1 MNNNIRTKMEAL
13 QTMQREKLLAV
24 CEITGISITVSLPA
38 CTAVMDYRNPLADM
52 KNIVSLLQREEE
64 VMKLPQE
71 ILAGMLLASL
81 KRRGLIE
88 SHLSSVEQNILLQN
102 ATPLSL
108 IKTLLLFVRITKEQ
122 ATILPHFTVDSQLIV
137 DESKKESTVTNLIN
151 SYSSTVQTILFPAQY
166 LDSSRTIATTFTTST
181 TTKITKA
188 KTVLTQEV
196 KATIRKL
203 ISILKEENVAAP
215 KLIEI
220 LLLSI
225 QGENLLGLMAKDG
238 IGNKVIAALERY
250 QTPTSLELAMSLKGI
265 ARNIT
270 AQDSLKQLFVKD
282 LVSVSDESISKPKH
296 SLKELMAMKLGKP
309 LVEGAERSD
318 AQTSNL
324 QTENNSSS
332 VPIVTEEEIDKL
344 EALIT
349 STPTGE
355 KEEEEVIETS
365 ITLTLTEETE
375 VLPEEEANEKEE
387 EENDDDI

>member
-13 QTMQREKLLAV
+13 QTMQSEKLLAV
-24 CEITGISITVSLPA
+24 CEITGISVTINLPS
-38 CTAVMDYRNPLADM
+38 CTSVMDYRNPLADM
-52 KNIVSLLQREEE
+52 KNIISLLQREEE
-64 VMKLPQE
+64 VMRLPSE

-81 KRRGLIE
+81 KRRGLLE

-102 ATPLSL
+102 AAPLSL
-108 IKTLLLFVRITKEQ
+108 IKALLLFVRITKEQ
-122 ATILPHFTVDSQLIV
+122 AAILPHFTVDSQLIV
-137 DESKKESTVTNLIN
+137 DESKKESTVTNLVN
-151 SYSSTVQTILFPAQY
+151 SYSSVIQTILFPAQY

-282 LVSVSDESISKPKH
+282 LVSVSDSSLSKPKY
-296 SLKELMAMKLGKP
+296 SLKELMAIKLGKT
-309 LVEGAERSD
+309 AEHSD
-318 AQTSNL
+318 AQASLSTTNVIP
-324 QTENNSSS
+324 T
-332 VPIVTEEEIDKL
+332 VTEEEIDKL
-344 EALIT
+344 EALLVST
-349 STPTGE
+349 SAEE
-355 KEEEEVIETS
+355 KEEETVETS
-365 ITLTLTEETE
+365 ITLILTEETE
-375 VLPEEEANEKEE
+375 TLPVLEEGEDDNESL
-387 EENDDDI
+387 